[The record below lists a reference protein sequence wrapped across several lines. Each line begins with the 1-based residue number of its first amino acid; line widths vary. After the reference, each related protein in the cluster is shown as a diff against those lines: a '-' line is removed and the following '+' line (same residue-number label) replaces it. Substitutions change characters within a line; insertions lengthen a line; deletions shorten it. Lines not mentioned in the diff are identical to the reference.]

1 MALQSGAS
9 RCPRLRCACLNQH
22 RATRSA
28 ATYRRSV
35 RDHFAADWATSL
47 VSSLATQVEKAFSA
61 EQHRWPLLR
70 QFDAEMYEWV
80 DGWVALALRDR
91 QVGGVP
97 TISGSPV
104 PRPAPVPKPVEP
116 TLENIAEIH
125 DEVAAALQLRP
136 QDAVLLAPVLPGDH
150 NSVEG
155 DWAAMDEPLRQLWRR
170 QLDIILTRHF
180 YWIKGLDVSGE
191 FFLPPGY
198 QRLADDCRRFFA
210 DHPVYSNN
218 VFLMTRFD
226 ESKHLKELDQ
236 TTRNALRER
245 GLNPVRADDRVY
257 ASDRNLWDNV
267 CLYMLCCSK
276 GVAILED
283 RGRDEFNPNVALEY
297 GFMRALNKPTL
308 LLVDR
313 AFRNLRADVIG
324 TLREEFDLLDIA
336 ATVPS
341 AMERWLRDL
350 G

>member
-1 MALQSGAS
+1 M
-9 RCPRLRCACLNQH
+9 
-22 RATRSA
+22 
-28 ATYRRSV
+28 
-35 RDHFAADWATSL
+35 RDHFAADWAFSL
-47 VSSLATQVEKAFSA
+47 VSSLATEVEKAFSA

-70 QFDAEMYEWV
+70 QFDAEMFEWV
-80 DGWVALALRDR
+80 DGWILLVLRDR

-97 TISGSPV
+97 TVSGSPT
-104 PRPAPVPKPVEP
+104 PRPTPIADPVEP

-125 DEVAAALQLRP
+125 HEVVRALGLRP
-136 QDAVLLAPVLPGDH
+136 QDAVLLVPVLPGDQTR
-150 NSVEG
+150 VDD
-155 DWAAMDEPLRQLWRR
+155 DWAVMDGPLRELWRR
-170 QLDIILTRHF
+170 QLGITLTRHF
-180 YWIKGLDVSGE
+180 YWLKGLDVSGE

-210 DHPVYSNN
+210 DHPEYARN

-226 ESKHLKELDQ
+226 ESKHLKELDE
-236 TTRNALRER
+236 TTRAALRGR

-267 CLYMLCCSK
+267 CVYMLCCSK

-297 GFMRALNKPTL
+297 GFMRALNKPAL

-336 ATVPS
+336 ATVPP
-341 AMERWLRDL
+341 ALDRWLRDV